1 MTNNLTDNQLKSLY
15 AIGNEAT
22 REYLKEAY
30 PDLDFE
36 EVDMQP
42 FYDACEKTGYP
53 KEIDLSSFPEKLR
66 SSTWWEYVVK
76 VCTEAINGGERID
89 LFDQGKARHYPW
101 FYTED
106 SSARFRFYFTHYDHT
121 TAHAGSCSRLSF
133 LSEEKAKLAGEKY
146 AQYYKKLLS
155 E

>member
-1 MTNNLTDNQLKSLY
+1 MTDNQLKSLY

-22 REYLKEAY
+22 REYLKGAY
-30 PDLDFE
+30 PNVDFSE
-36 EVDMQP
+36 PDMQP

-89 LFDQGKARHYPW
+89 LFDKDKSRHYPY
-101 FYTED
+101 FDTEG
-106 SSARFRFYFTHYDHT
+106 SPARFRFGGAFCAYSG
-121 TAHAGSCSRLSF
+121 ALAGSGSRLSF

>member
-1 MTNNLTDNQLKSLY
+1 MTDNQLKSLY

-22 REYLKEAY
+22 REYLKGACPY
-30 PDLDFE
+30 LDFE

-89 LFDQGKARHYPW
+89 LFDKDKSRHYPW
-101 FYTED
+101 CDTEG
-106 SSARFRFYFTHYDHT
+106 SPARCRFRDAYCDYTS
-121 TAHAGSCSRLSF
+121 AHAGSGSRLSF
-133 LSEEKAKLAGEKY
+133 LSEEKAKEAGKTLLP
-146 AQYYKKLLS
+146 YYKKLLS